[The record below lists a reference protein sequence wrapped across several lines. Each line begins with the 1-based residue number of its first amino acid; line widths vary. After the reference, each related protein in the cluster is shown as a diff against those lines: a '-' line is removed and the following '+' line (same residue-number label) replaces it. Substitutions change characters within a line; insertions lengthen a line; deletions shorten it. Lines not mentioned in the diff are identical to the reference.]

1 MAKPAAPAAPTEAT
15 TPGEIKTKQV
25 PRPALGP
32 ACLGHLIEVPA
43 AVLDPSA
50 DKNDF
55 LPMGRVRSVDAAK
68 RKLVVQFET
77 DPGEPEDIE
86 ELQYDEP
93 RLEWVVQA

>member
-1 MAKPAAPAAPTEAT
+1 
-15 TPGEIKTKQV
+15 
-25 PRPALGP
+25 
-32 ACLGHLIEVPA
+32 
-43 AVLDPSA
+43 
-50 DKNDF
+50 
-55 LPMGRVRSVDAAK
+55 MGRVRSVDAAK